1 MGSGGCRY
9 GDTPFSVASQA
20 AMLAVFVKVH
30 SQRTLTRLAE
40 GVELGL
46 EGSSRLSIVRNHV
59 EVDRAASSRDQC
71 HELRRPPT
79 FLMRR

>member
-1 MGSGGCRY
+1 MGSGACPY
-9 GDTPFSVASQA
+9 GDTPCSLASQA

-46 EGSSRLSIVRNHV
+46 EGFSRMSIVRNHV
-59 EVDRAASSRDQC
+59 EVDGASSSRDQC
-71 HELRRPPT
+71 DELRRPPT